1 MRMGFARCLVLVM
14 LAAPTANA
22 QDMFGDP
29 DEGERVARE
38 TCVTCHSVDPGE
50 IHRVLSPVLSF
61 QEIATDPS
69 TTEMSLR
76 VFLRSPHLKMPN
88 FILTERET
96 DDVVAYILSLKQ

>member
-1 MRMGFARCLVLVM
+1 MRKGFAFFIGLAL
-14 LAAPTANA
+14 LAAPAANA
-22 QDMFGDP
+22 QSMFGDP
-29 DEGERVARE
+29 EEGERTARE
-38 TCVTCHSVDPGE
+38 TCVTCHNVDPGE

-96 DDVVAYILSLKQ
+96 DDIVAYILSLKQ